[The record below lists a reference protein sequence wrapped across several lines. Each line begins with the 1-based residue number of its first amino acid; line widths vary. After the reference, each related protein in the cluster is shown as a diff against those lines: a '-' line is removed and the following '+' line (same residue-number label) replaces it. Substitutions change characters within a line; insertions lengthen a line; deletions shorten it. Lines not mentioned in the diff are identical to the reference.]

1 VARVLTTR
9 HAPVST
15 FRSPAP
21 ACGVCSEPDGDA
33 EDEDED
39 EDEDDDDESAVC
51 RDEWSFAI
59 GPSPVTCGDEP
70 SAMWAEST
78 AREKCESHTNESVS
92 DQYGDSMK

>member
-1 VARVLTTR
+1 MARVLTTR

-21 ACGVCSEPDGDA
+21 VCGVCAEPDGDA

-39 EDEDDDDESAVC
+39 EDDESVLC
-51 RDEWSFAI
+51 RNEWSLAI

-70 SAMWAEST
+70 SVMWAEST
-78 AREKCESHTNESVS
+78 AREKRENRTNETFS
-92 DQYGDSMK
+92 DQYGDLMAL